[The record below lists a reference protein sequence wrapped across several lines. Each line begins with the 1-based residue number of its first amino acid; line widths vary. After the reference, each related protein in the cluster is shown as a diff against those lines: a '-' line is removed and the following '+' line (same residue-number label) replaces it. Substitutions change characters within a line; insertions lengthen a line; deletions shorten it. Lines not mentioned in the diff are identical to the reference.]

1 MMINALIKSFNFPII
16 WKPIYIRGFFLLLKL
31 GNNFGIK
38 CLTGKDSTERKLKI
52 LYIPAH
58 SKENPFFS
66 QSV

>member
-16 WKPIYIRGFFLLLKL
+16 WKPIYEDFFLLLKL
-31 GNNFGIK
+31 GNNFRIK
-38 CLTGKDSTERKLKI
+38 CLTGKDSTERQLKI

-66 QSV
+66 QSA